1 MLTPV
6 IRLSARVL
14 LRLPALARAQLD
26 KLPIAKR
33 NVARMLPLMR
43 RPSLL
48 GVLPFFSP
56 LSSLARA
63 GVFYFFATTQK
74 RFPFW
79 ASVAEVNPA
88 PSKSAFI
95 SCAVRRFM
103 QGTFFSQSI
112 FGSP

>member
-43 RPSLL
+43 RRQFIGLL
-48 GVLPFFSP
+48 SFLSP
-56 LSSLARA
+56 LSYLHAA
-63 GVFYFFATTQK
+63 GAFYFFATTQK

-79 ASVAEVNPA
+79 ASVAEENPA